1 MWLLP
6 LGCLPGLRLCNGETA
21 RNQKLKMHRAFRNFM
36 VLGREKLQFI
46 IIVYQGR
53 RALIVLQLSVN
64 TPQDKGQIKID
75 QLSQSL

>member
-1 MWLLP
+1 
-6 LGCLPGLRLCNGETA
+6 
-21 RNQKLKMHRAFRNFM
+21 M

-53 RALIVLQLSVN
+53 RALIALQLSVN